1 MPSLASHHSSTF
13 VKLLYLGDS
22 KAGKTTSLWSLA
34 AAGYKLRILD
44 FDNLLDTLALKV
56 RQHAPGALDNIEYRS
71 LRDAY
76 KGSSTGTVIDGKPK
90 AWLDS
95 LRMLNQWKY
104 DDVDWGVPAQ
114 WGPDC
119 ILVIDS
125 LSRWCDSAYDFH
137 ESMTPSGKRGEGPDG
152 RAVYGNSQD
161 DVERQLANL
170 TSPSFATNVIV
181 VCHGQR
187 YETPDGKVKIFPQGV
202 GQKLSPKIPQYF
214 PNYIRL
220 TRKPDGK
227 RIIQVEGDSFID
239 LATTRPDAMPTELDA
254 SDGLAKFFAVLRDP
268 PAKDAAETQLKTK
281 TAVPLI
287 RRI

>member
-1 MPSLASHHSSTF
+1 LPSLSSHHSSTF

-56 RQHAPGALDNIEYRS
+56 RTNAPDRLDNIEFKS

-76 KGSSTGTVIDGKPK
+76 KGTSAGTAIDGKPK

-95 LRMLNQWKY
+95 LRLLNQWKY
-104 DDVDWGVPAQ
+104 DDTDLGVPGT

-119 ILVIDS
+119 ILVVDS

-137 ESMTPSGKRGEGPDG
+137 ESFIPAGSSGKSDG
-152 RAVYGNSQD
+152 RAVYGNAQD

-181 VCHGQR
+181 ICHGQK
-187 YETPDGKVKIFPQGV
+187 YDTPDGRTKIFPQGV

-254 SDGLAKFFAVLRDP
+254 SDGLAKFFAVLRP
-268 PAKDAAETQLKTK
+268 PPTQEVIPEKPKPTIISTL
-281 TAVPLI
+281 
-287 RRI
+287 RRV